1 MCILLYCCF
10 LYEHREGQCLSLVM
24 CSVVMYCCIVV
35 LLLFYVN
42 IVKLIYSWCD
52 CPTIFGVGERCVL
65 PTLKL
70 SVIFPLNMV
79 GLWRQT
85 CHTHHIWCEIPTF
98 FFAVQEETRMQGCL
112 LIRRRYMG
120 SSGDPILL
128 QQSGQC

>member
-42 IVKLIYSWCD
+42 IMKLIYSWCD

-79 GLWRQT
+79 GVWRQT
-85 CHTHHIWCEIPTF
+85 CHTIFGVKFPLF
-98 FFAVQEETRMQGCL
+98 FLQCIASCHVL
-112 LIRRRYMG
+112 VLVL
-120 SSGDPILL
+120 ILL
-128 QQSGQC
+128 CLCMVIGLY

>member
-10 LYEHREGQCLSLVM
+10 LYEHCEGQYLSLVM

-42 IVKLIYSWCD
+42 IMKLIYSWCD

-79 GLWRQT
+79 GVANLS
-85 CHTHHIWCEIPTF
+85 HHIWCEIPTF
-98 FFAVQEETRMQGCL
+98 FCSVPSERTL
-112 LIRRRYMG
+112 
-120 SSGDPILL
+120 
-128 QQSGQC
+128 